1 MPIKIPDQLPATQVL
16 TGENI
21 FVMGEQ
27 RASTQNIRPLKVL
40 ILNLM
45 PKKIETEIQLLRMLS
60 NTSLQVDVDL
70 LRIDNRPSKN
80 TPEEHLNAFYR
91 TFEEIEHKNY
101 DGMIITG
108 APLGLVKWEDVV
120 FWKRITRIIDW
131 STEHVN
137 ATMYLCWA
145 AHAALYTLYGI
156 DRQIRHEKI
165 SGVYEHQVR
174 YHNHPLLRGFDDLFW
189 VPHSR
194 YAEIQ
199 AEEVEAH
206 PELQVLVDSAEAGVY
221 LAASKDGRQL
231 FVSGHPEYDPETLDN
246 EYKRDLSAGLTPAV
260 PENYYLGDSPD
271 NSPLVRWRSHGN
283 LLFAN
288 WLNYFVYQTTP
299 YDLSQLKP
307 VAKAASVDS
316 KAAAVD
322 AKAPKN

>member
-16 TGENI
+16 SGENI
-21 FVMGEQ
+21 FVMAEE

-45 PKKIETEIQLLRMLS
+45 PKKIETEIQLMRMLS
-60 NTSLQVDVDL
+60 NTPLQVDVEL

-91 TFEEIEHKNY
+91 TFEEVEHKNY

-108 APLGLVKWEDVV
+108 APLGLVKWDDVI
-120 FWKRITRIIDW
+120 FWKRITRIIEW
-131 STEHVN
+131 ANQHVN

-156 DRQIRHEKI
+156 DRHIRKEKI
-165 SGVYEHQVR
+165 SGVYKHQVR
-174 YHNHPLLRGFDDLFW
+174 YHNHPLMRGFDDEFW

-194 YAEIQ
+194 YAAIK
-199 AEEVEAH
+199 ASEVEAH
-206 PELQVLVDSAEAGVY
+206 PELQVLVDSDDAGIY

-231 FVSGHPEYDPETLDN
+231 FITGHPEYDPETLDN
-246 EYKRDLSAGLTPAV
+246 EYKRDMLAGLNPTV
-260 PENYYLGDSPD
+260 PENYYQDDSPE
-271 NSPLVRWRSHGN
+271 NNPVVRWRSHGS
-283 LLFAN
+283 LLYAN

-299 YDLSQLKP
+299 YDLSELTP
-307 VAKAASVDS
+307 VAKPS
-316 KAAAVD
+316 KCE
-322 AKAPKN
+322 N